1 MPSET
6 AVPSTTSPIDTAA
19 ADTGSPADPRR
30 WRQLALLGGLLSVD
44 NSEASVIPVMFPAIR
59 EALDVKL
66 AGLGALTAVAKL
78 VGAFAGPMWVS
89 VARRRP
95 RKQVLVLCC
104 GMWGVF
110 TVAAGLVQNYAQLI
124 TLVVVISLGLAGG
137 GPLTNG
143 LIADLFDD
151 RTRGRAAGGLYGI
164 AFLGVGIAGPVFGA
178 LSHVHNG
185 WRYGFFLSG
194 LIQIAFGLATLVFL
208 HDPGVGAAE
217 DTAAARATAI
227 AARQGER
234 AQVKVLLGNRTF
246 RLMCFQRLVTGQ
258 LVLLTF
264 ATTFM
269 VDDRG
274 YSNAM
279 ASLITLPVALAY
291 VTGTFLGGLLGDRA
305 HRWRPR
311 SGRIV
316 VLQTATFVYAPIA
329 YALTQIHWKQF
340 GVYLV
345 LFALMATAQSVV
357 PGVNRP
363 IIMSVVAPHMRSTA
377 FGVLLSS
384 EAVGWAL
391 TNLLTG
397 IVGDAYGLQAAFLWF
412 SVILM
417 LANGALFFGLYRR
430 YAQDAAAL
438 EAALHAPLADVS

>member
-1 MPSET
+1 MSNET
-6 AVPSTTSPIDTAA
+6 AVSSSARP
-19 ADTGSPADPRR
+19 ADAGSQADPRR

-59 EALDVKL
+59 KALDVKL
-66 AGLGALTAVAKL
+66 AGLGALTAVSKL

-110 TVAAGLVQNYAQLI
+110 TIAAGLVQNYIQLI
-124 TLVVVISLGLAGG
+124 ALVAVISFGLAGG

-164 AFLGVGIAGPVFGA
+164 AFIGVGIAGPVFGA
-178 LSHVHNG
+178 LSHAHNG
-185 WRYGFFLSG
+185 WRYGFFISG
-194 LIQIAFGLATLVFL
+194 LIQITFGLATLLFL
-208 HDPGVGAAE
+208 RDPGVGAAE
-217 DTAAARATAI
+217 GTATARETTV

-234 AQVKVLLGNRTF
+234 ARVKVLLGNRTL

-258 LVLLTF
+258 FVLLTF
-264 ATTFM
+264 GTTFM

-274 YSNAM
+274 YSNAK
-279 ASLITLPVALAY
+279 ASLITVPVGVAY
-291 VTGTFLGGLLGDRA
+291 VIGTFLGGVLGDRA
-305 HRWRPR
+305 HRRRPR
-311 SGRIV
+311 SGRIM
-316 VLQTATFVYAPIA
+316 VLQTAMFVYAPIA
-329 YALTQIHWKQF
+329 YVLTQIHWKQF
-340 GVYLV
+340 GIYLL
-345 LFALMATAQSVV
+345 LFALMAATQSVV

-363 IIMSVVAPHMRSTA
+363 IVMSVVAPEMRSTA
-377 FGVLLSS
+377 FGMLLSA
-384 EAVGWAL
+384 EAIGWAL

-397 IVGDAYGLQAAFLWF
+397 IVGDAYSLQTAFLWF

-417 LANGALFFGLYRR
+417 LANGALFFGLYRP

-438 EAALHAPLADVS
+438 EATLHAPEAIQ

>member
-1 MPSET
+1 VSSET
-6 AVPSTTSPIDTAA
+6 AVPSTTPP
-19 ADTGSPADPRR
+19 ADTGTPAAPRR

-44 NSEASVIPVMFPAIR
+44 NSEAGIIPVMFPAIR
-59 EALDVKL
+59 KALDVKL
-66 AGLGALTAVAKL
+66 AGLGALTAVSKL
-78 VGAFAGPMWVS
+78 VGAFAGPMWVCI
-89 VARRRP
+89 ARRRP

-104 GMWGVF
+104 GAWGVF
-110 TVAAGLVQNYAQLI
+110 TIAAGLVQNYVQLI
-124 TLVVVISLGLAGG
+124 ALVAVISLGLAGG

-164 AFLGVGIAGPVFGA
+164 AFIGVGAAGPVFGA

-194 LIQIAFGLATLVFL
+194 LIQIALGLATLVFL
-208 HDPGVGAAE
+208 RDPGVGAAE
-217 DTAAARATAI
+217 DAASAHEMTTAAS
-227 AARQGER
+227 QGER
-234 AQVKVLLGNRTF
+234 ARVKVLLGNRTF

-274 YSNAM
+274 YSNAK
-279 ASLITLPVALAY
+279 ASLITLPVGVAY
-291 VTGTFLGGLLGDRA
+291 VIGTFLGGVLGDRA
-305 HRWRPR
+305 HRRRPR
-311 SGRIV
+311 SGRIM
-316 VLQTATFVYAPIA
+316 VLQAAMFAYAPIA
-329 YALTQIHWKQF
+329 YVLTQIHWKQF
-340 GVYLV
+340 GIYLL
-345 LFALMATAQSVV
+345 LFALMAATQSVV

-363 IIMSVVAPHMRSTA
+363 IIMSVVAPEMRTTA
-377 FGVLLSS
+377 FGVLLSA
-384 EAVGWAL
+384 EAIGWAL

-397 IVGDAYGLQAAFLWF
+397 IVGDAYGLQTAFLWF

-417 LANGALFFGLYRR
+417 LANGALFFGLYRP

-438 EAALHAPLADVS
+438 ETALHAPEAIQ